1 MRHSGGAMMRNTLI
15 RWVIALTCGVPTF
28 AVAQT
33 YPTQPIKIVVPF
45 AAGGTADILTRVLAE
60 AMAKELGQPVLVENR
75 GGAGGNIG
83 SELVAKQSPA
93 DGCTLLVGGVSLA
106 SNVSLYKTLPFDPM
120 KDLKGI
126 SLMAEIPMVLS
137 VTPGLPAQNVADLI
151 RLAKADPGKL
161 SFASSGV
168 GTSTHLAGELFK
180 SATGIDLT
188 HVPYRSTSQAMADVA
203 SGRVQVI
210 FDFLTLALPQIQS
223 GAIRALAIST
233 KTRSSHL
240 PQLPTAMEAGVPGYE
255 YSGWMGLLAPS
266 QTPEPII
273 VRLATTIAK
282 IAQTP
287 DYRKRLDQFGS
298 GVPDATPARFDALM
312 RSELVRWDRIAK
324 AGGFAGSQ

>member
-1 MRHSGGAMMRNTLI
+1 MHPVVNAIKRYACQMATAILCVTSISA
-15 RWVIALTCGVPTF
+15 IA
-28 AVAQT
+28 QN
-33 YPTQPIKIVVPF
+33 YPNQPIKIVVPF
-45 AAGGTADILTRVLAE
+45 AAGGTADILARVLAE

-83 SELVAKQSPA
+83 SELVARHSAA
-93 DGCTLLVGGVSLA
+93 DGYTLLVGGVSLA

-126 SLMAEIPMVLS
+126 SLMAEISMVLS

-180 SATGIDLT
+180 SATGIALT

-223 GAIRALAIST
+223 GAIRPLAVST
-233 KTRSSHL
+233 KTRSSHV
-240 PQLPTAMEAGVPGYE
+240 PNLPTPAEAGVPAYE
-255 YSGWMGLLAPS
+255 YNGWMGLLAPS

-273 VRLATTIAK
+273 TRLAGTIAK
-282 IAQTP
+282 ISQTP

-298 GVPDATPARFDALM
+298 AVPDASPARFDALM
-312 RSELVRWDRIAK
+312 RSELIRWERVAK